1 MFEKRKEYF
10 QNKLSIF
17 KEKSEKLVSKSY
29 INSMVHIEE
38 LEKRNEKQRS
48 EIISSFL
55 LKISAVPPTEIR

>member
-55 LKISAVPPTEIR
+55 LKISAVPLTEIR

>member
-1 MFEKRKEYF
+1 MFEKREEHF

-17 KEKSEKLVSKSY
+17 KEKLLSKSC
-29 INSMVHIEE
+29 INSMVHIEK

-55 LKISAVPPTEIR
+55 LKISAVPLTEIQ

>member
-55 LKISAVPPTEIR
+55 LKISAVPLTEIQ